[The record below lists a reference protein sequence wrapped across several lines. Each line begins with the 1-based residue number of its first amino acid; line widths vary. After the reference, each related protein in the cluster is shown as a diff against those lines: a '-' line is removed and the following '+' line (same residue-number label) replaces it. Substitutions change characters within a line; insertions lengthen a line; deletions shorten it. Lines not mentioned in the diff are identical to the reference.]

1 MNSKT
6 LRSLSL
12 SAIALSRQFG
22 VRITVEQLE
31 KKISQGQIKSEKELK
46 STLKEQGV
54 KVQRLK
60 PSLKTLIERSYYFP
74 CVALLRDGSA
84 RILISC
90 KSNAKNVVEFQSID
104 PLDPTN
110 KINVETEAEF
120 KRAWAGSV
128 YLISSETGIASQD
141 RIFDWTWFI
150 PELYRFKG
158 LLALTF
164 IAAILTAIL
173 GLAPIVFIQISLDKV
188 LNFGAVSTLYILV
201 MGVCAALIFNGILG
215 YVRDYVINF
224 ISTSIEARLS
234 GDIFDKVMAMPA
246 ATFQTGS
253 SSEFEALLQAS
264 GKIKS
269 FISTQVLKTIFDA
282 TTIIVFLP
290 VLFGYSP
297 VLALIVTFFSLTI
310 GAITLFGRWRQKE
323 AGKITGPCDLS
334 SFFLTPSAKE
344 GNCADGQRK
353 ERYYKSENGTITEKY
368 RKEYYNGSSI
378 KDCFKNLS

>member
-31 KKISQGQIKSEKELK
+31 QKISQGQIKSEKELK

-110 KINVETEAEF
+110 KINVETETEF
-120 KRAWAGSV
+120 KRSWAGSV

-297 VLALIVTFFSLTI
+297 VLALIVTFFSMTI
-310 GAITLFGRWRQKE
+310 GAITL
-323 AGKITGPCDLS
+323 L
-334 SFFLTPSAKE
+334 
-344 GNCADGQRK
+344 ADGVK
-353 ERYYKSENGTITEKY
+353 KKLERSQGH
-368 RKEYYNGSSI
+368 
-378 KDCFKNLS
+378 

>member
-12 SAIALSRQFG
+12 SVISLAGQFG
-22 VRITVEQLE
+22 NRITVEQLE

-46 STLKEQGV
+46 NTLKDQGV

-60 PSLKTLIERSYYFP
+60 PSIKTLIDRSYYFP
-74 CVALLRDGSA
+74 CVAIMRDGTA
-84 RILISC
+84 KILISC
-90 KSNAKNVVEFQSID
+90 KSNAENVVEFQSMD
-104 PLDPTN
+104 PLDPSN
-110 KINVETEAEF
+110 KIDVENETEF
-120 KRAWAGSV
+120 KRKWAGSV

-141 RIFDWTWFI
+141 RTFDWTWFI

-158 LLALTF
+158 LLGLTF

-234 GDIFDKVMAMPA
+234 L
-246 ATFQTGS
+246 S
-253 SSEFEALLQAS
+253 
-264 GKIKS
+264 
-269 FISTQVLKTIFDA
+269 
-282 TTIIVFLP
+282 
-290 VLFGYSP
+290 
-297 VLALIVTFFSLTI
+297 LIHI
-310 GAITLFGRWRQKE
+310 
-323 AGKITGPCDLS
+323 
-334 SFFLTPSAKE
+334 
-344 GNCADGQRK
+344 
-353 ERYYKSENGTITEKY
+353 
-368 RKEYYNGSSI
+368 
-378 KDCFKNLS
+378 